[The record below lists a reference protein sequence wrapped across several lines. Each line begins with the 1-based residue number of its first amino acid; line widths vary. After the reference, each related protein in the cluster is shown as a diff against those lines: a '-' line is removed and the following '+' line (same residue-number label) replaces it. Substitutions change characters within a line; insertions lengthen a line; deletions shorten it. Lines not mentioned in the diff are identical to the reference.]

1 MKKVVVY
8 NVFDSEAPDIR
19 TVIHDKKRLI
29 LINCNQLLLLAKNGS
44 HIISACLQIDVHEEV
59 VQICMHPGGTRFL
72 CDTANRKFFVKTDAN
87 WREIG
92 DEADALSEVE
102 QFYRQSHAILFDAR
116 SQSALNSQP

>member
-44 HIISACLQIDVHEEV
+44 HIISA
-59 VQICMHPGGTRFL
+59 
-72 CDTANRKFFVKTDAN
+72 N

-102 QFYRQSHAILFDAR
+102 QFYRQSHAMLFDAR
-116 SQSALNSQP
+116 VQSTRNS